1 MTPYILPKALPDE
14 TLYSLVSRIAWL
26 NGVPSDRQACELLL
40 GVLGTPRVS
49 DAIVDLVH
57 FCVATEYAYGK
68 PDDVLGSLS
77 IWPFFRNMATH
88 PSVEVP
94 RAESPDDRRRL
105 TPRDLGLAGLSNAQ
119 PHIWRWCSACIL
131 RDIEEYGLAYWH
143 RTHQLPGVVV
153 CAHHGRPLNEAH
165 IPYWARQKC
174 FLAPESVQ
182 AGLESTISCSG
193 DHCTGMAL
201 EIAHFAKS
209 ALDGGNGEVT
219 PAIIQGAFF
228 DGLRAMNLIDGKAH
242 IHVHRFASSFL
253 DHYGELTHIDHFS
266 PFLNTKALF
275 RLAKAMGTSS
285 MVLPPT
291 LGLMIANWVF
301 GSWELFRAS
310 CDWRMTID
318 TPFRLGHQ
326 TSEQTVVSDNT
337 LEQSRTEHRR
347 ACVKFMASVPIA
359 TRTDFWHAHSK
370 SCRWLAQHDRD
381 WFDSTLPTAKMY
393 APRQLK
399 LF

>member
-26 NGVPSDRQACELLL
+26 NGVPSDRLACELLL
-40 GVLGTPRVS
+40 GDLGVPRVS

-57 FCVATEYAYGK
+57 FCTATEYAYGK
-68 PDDVLGSLS
+68 PDDVLGSLT

-88 PSVEVP
+88 QSVEVP
-94 RAESPDDRRRL
+94 RAESPDDRRRVTL
-105 TPRDLGLAGLSNAQ
+105 LDLGLAGLSNMQ
-119 PHIWRWCSACIL
+119 PHIWRWCSACIS

-143 RTHQLPGVVV
+143 RTHQLPGVVI
-153 CAHHGRPLNEAH
+153 CPLHGLSLNEAH

-182 AGLESTISCSG
+182 AGFESIISCSG
-193 DHCTGMAL
+193 DHWAGVAL
-201 EIAHFAKS
+201 EIAGFAKN
-209 ALDGGNGEVT
+209 ALDGGSGEVT
-219 PAIIQGAFF
+219 PAIIQGAFS
-228 DGLRAMNLIDGKAH
+228 DGLRAMNLIDGKTHMHA
-242 IHVHRFASSFL
+242 HRFVSRFL
-253 DHYGELTHIDHFS
+253 DHYGELTHINQFS
-266 PFLNTKALF
+266 PFLNAKALF

-301 GSWELFRAS
+301 GSWELFHAS

-318 TPFRLGHQ
+318 TPFTLGHQ
-326 TSEQTVVSDNT
+326 SSDQTVFSANT
-337 LEQSRTEHRR
+337 REQNRKEHRR
-347 ACVKFMASVPIA
+347 ICVKFLAAVPIA
-359 TRTDFWHAHSK
+359 SRSDLWHAHPK
-370 SCRWLAQHDRD
+370 SCRWLTQYDRD